1 MILKRPRATMTAE
14 IRREL
19 DAAGL
24 TEVFKERPPYQRNDY
39 LHWIE
44 RSVRAATKR
53 KRIDQMLEE
62 LKAGGVYMGMAHRP
76 SKRAR

>member
-1 MILKRPRATMTAE
+1 MLKRPRAVMPAA

-24 TEVFKERPPYQRNDY
+24 MQAFKDRPPYQRNDY
-39 LHWIE
+39 LHWIA
-44 RSVRAATKR
+44 RSVQSATKR

-76 SKRAR
+76 SQRAT